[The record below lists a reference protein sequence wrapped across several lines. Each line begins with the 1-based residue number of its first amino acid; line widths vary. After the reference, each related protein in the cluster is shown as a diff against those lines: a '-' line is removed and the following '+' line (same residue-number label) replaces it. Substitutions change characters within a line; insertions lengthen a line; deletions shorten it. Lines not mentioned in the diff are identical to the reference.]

1 MNMKENITT
10 NNDLKNKNPD
20 KNMKRK
26 SKNNLRKVKKKLGTG
41 LSSLLSKDQELASVI
56 RTKIK
61 NQVETSPLKI
71 EVPKLS
77 KKENS
82 KLSIL
87 NLNPK
92 DISNQKTIPIQYL
105 VSGKF
110 QPRKVF
116 DQTELEELAESIK
129 SNGILQPI
137 LVRPLTENS
146 SNYEIIAGERRWR
159 ASQIAKLHEVPVI
172 IREFDDETALGV
184 AMIENLQRSDLN
196 LIEEADGYRTMMNV
210 FQYTQEKLSTHIGKS
225 RSHIAN
231 VLRILSLSKNI
242 RRHIIN
248 GELSFGHARSLVTL
262 SEEKAIE
269 VAEEIVSKSLSV
281 RETERIVGKYKRAN
295 TLNVSNVSREQNNN
309 KNPNIETLEKELT
322 NLLGLKVIVNHKN
335 NNSGNLSIFY
345 RTLDQIQPVIDKLK
359 WRPK

>member
-1 MNMKENITT
+1 MKENITV
-10 NNDLKNKNPD
+10 NNGLKSKETDKDLKKKAKTNA
-20 KNMKRK
+20 
-26 SKNNLRKVKKKLGTG
+26 RKVKKKLGTG

-61 NQVETSPLKI
+61 DQVKKSPLKI

-82 KLSIL
+82 NLSIL
-87 NLNPK
+87 NLKPR

-129 SNGILQPI
+129 SNGVLQPI
-137 LVRPLTENS
+137 LVRPLTGTS

-159 ASQIAKLHEVPVI
+159 ASQIAKIHEVPVI
-172 IREFDDETALGV
+172 VREFDDETALGV

-196 LIEEADGYRTMMNV
+196 LIEEAEGYRTMMNI
-210 FQYTQEKLSTHIGKS
+210 FQYTQEKLSIHIGKS

-269 VAEEIVSKSLSV
+269 VADEIVSKSLSV
-281 RETERIVGKYKRAN
+281 RETERIVGKHKKAY
-295 TLNVSNVSREQNNN
+295 TLNVGNVLKEQNNN
-309 KNPNIETLEKELT
+309 KNPNIEILEKELT